1 MPRHVNRESY
11 FTSTRGLGLAIRSKN
26 QQIRDK
32 TYLYLAD
39 TIGELNIFYNLAD
52 VIFIG
57 GSLVPHGGQNPI
69 EAAYLGKKIF
79 HGKYIQNF
87 PDVYKILEQLKFTK
101 QIENARQLE
110 YFINDAFDNLKS
122 INKDI
127 KISKLKKEGNDAIKK
142 TLKTIYQY
150 Q

>member
-1 MPRHVNRESY
+1 MC
-11 FTSTRGLGLAIRSKN
+11 
-26 QQIRDK
+26 IRDR
-32 TYLYLAD
+32 
-39 TIGELNIFYNLAD
+39 
-52 VIFIG
+52 
-57 GSLVPHGGQNPI
+57 
-69 EAAYLGKKIF
+69 
-79 HGKYIQNF
+79 
-87 PDVYKILEQLKFTK
+87 
-101 QIENARQLE
+101 IENARQLE